1 MLKLA
6 LAIGGMALVIPPSG
20 WVALSA
26 IPTQPVIAQ
35 NFLAQNFLA
44 QNFLAQNLEPAETLG
59 FDDQL
64 WGNDTTPADRQ
75 ALLEAIDYSLQYLQ
89 TPAAAKAYQQYPSG
103 ITRQK
108 IQQSLLRFRELLQEL
123 NSPQE
128 LQAAVQREFTL
139 YQPAGNN
146 TVFVTGYYTPF
157 FAASRTPNDL
167 YRYPLYRRP
176 PDFGNWPKPHPTRA
190 ALEGTDGT
198 GGRLSGLEL
207 VWLRD
212 RLEAF
217 FVHIQGSAY
226 LQLTDG
232 TRMAVGF
239 AGATDYPFTSISR
252 ELAKDGKLRLDG
264 LNIPVLT
271 NYFRSNPGELSNYL
285 PRNNRFIFFSEKAS
299 PRPTGA
305 LQLPVTSERS
315 IATDKA
321 LMPAGGLA
329 LIHTK
334 LPIINEYGQVEQRL
348 VTRYV
353 LDQDAGSAIKG
364 PDRVDYYQGIGPQ
377 ASARAGVTGSR
388 GRLYYLLLK

>member
-1 MLKLA
+1 MFKLA
-6 LAIGGMALVIPPSG
+6 LAIGGMALAIAPSG

-26 IPTQPVIAQ
+26 IATQPVIAQ
-35 NFLAQNFLA
+35 N
-44 QNFLAQNLEPAETLG
+44 LAQNLESAETLG
-59 FDDQL
+59 FDEQL

-89 TPAAAKAYQQYPSG
+89 TPAAAKAYQQYPPG

-108 IQQSLLRFRELLQEL
+108 ILDSLLRFRELLQEL

-128 LQAAVQREFTL
+128 LQAAVQREFRL

-157 FAASRTPNDL
+157 YAASRTPNDL

-190 ALEGTDGT
+190 ALEGIDGT
-198 GGRLSGLEL
+198 GGRLRGLEL

-217 FVHIQGSAY
+217 FVHIQGSGY

-232 TRMAVGF
+232 STMAVGF

-252 ELAKDGKLRLDG
+252 ELANDGKLRLDG

-271 NYFRSNPGELSNYL
+271 NYFRVNPGELSNYL

-299 PRPTGA
+299 ARPIGA

>member
-6 LAIGGMALVIPPSG
+6 LAMGGMALAIPPFG

-35 NFLAQNFLA
+35 NLQSGDI
-44 QNFLAQNLEPAETLG
+44 LG
-59 FDDQL
+59 FDEQL
-64 WGNDTTPADRQ
+64 WGNENSAADRE

-89 TPAAAKAYQQYPSG
+89 TPAAAKAYQQYPAG

-108 IQQSLLRFRELLQEL
+108 IQQSLLRFRELLQQS
-123 NSPQE
+123 NSPEE
-128 LQAAVQREFTL
+128 LQASVEREFTL
-139 YQPAGNN
+139 YQPAGNS
-146 TVFVTGYYTPF
+146 TVFFTGYYTPF
-157 FAASRTPNDL
+157 YAASRTPNDL

-176 PDFGNWPKPHPTRA
+176 PDFGNWPNPHPTRA
-190 ALEGTDGT
+190 ALEGIDGT
-198 GGRLSGLEL
+198 GGRLRGLEL

-217 FVHIQGSAY
+217 FVHIQGSGY

-232 TRMAVGF
+232 TTMAVGF
-239 AGATDYPFTSISR
+239 AGATNYAFTSISR
-252 ELAKDGKLRLDG
+252 ELARDGKLRLDG

-271 NYFRSNPGELSNYL
+271 NYFRVNPGELSNYL
-285 PRNNRFIFFSEKAS
+285 PRNNRFIFFTEKAS
-299 PRPTGA
+299 ARPTGA

-321 LMPAGGLA
+321 IMPAGGLA

-348 VTRYV
+348 VSRYV

-388 GRLYYLLLK
+388 GRLYYLLLKHHPRLSSAKDAGG